1 MKDEARGRN
10 TDTDTRHE
18 ARGTRHK
25 ATELRTASQGFTL
38 LELIIVIFLISLIT
52 GMSSLFFVN
61 ALPSRK
67 FDATVRD
74 ISASIRHA
82 KALAS
87 LTGEDQTLLIDM
99 DQRQFGIK
107 NRSHKKIP
115 EGINIIVTDFLN
127 QQFMTGE
134 YPIVFHATGGVE
146 GGTIALSQDKKRAAI
161 LIDPVVGAVTVR

>member
-1 MKDEARGRN
+1 
-10 TDTDTRHE
+10 
-18 ARGTRHK
+18 
-25 ATELRTASQGFTL
+25 
-38 LELIIVIFLISLIT
+38 
-52 GMSSLFFVN
+52 MSSLFFIN

-74 ISASIRHA
+74 ISAGIRHA

-107 NRSHKKIP
+107 NRGHRKIP
-115 EGINIIVTDFLN
+115 EGITIIVTDFLN

-146 GGTIALSQDKKRAAI
+146 GGTIALSQDKKQAAI
-161 LIDPVVGAVTVR
+161 LIDPVVGAVTIK